1 MPITITIAANN
12 ADELR
17 QLMQDAANTLA
28 GMRTEDIADVQVST
42 VADQQPTP
50 KQESKAPPQTKSDK
64 SAEDAPSI
72 EEIRAQAQT
81 VKDKAAVK
89 ALIEE
94 FGAKNLTGIP
104 EDRRAEFMARL
115 EEL

>member
-17 QLMQDAANTLA
+17 QLMQDAASTLA
-28 GMRTEDIADVQVST
+28 GMRTDDIADVHVST
-42 VADQQPTP
+42 VDDQQPTP
-50 KQESKAPPQTKSDK
+50 KQESKEQPQTNSDK
-64 SAEDAPSI
+64 PAEDAPSI
-72 EEIRAQAQT
+72 EELRAKAQS
-81 VKDKAAVK
+81 VKDKAAIK

-104 EDRRAEFMARL
+104 EERRAEFMARL
-115 EEL
+115 EAL